1 MLINNTSS
9 TLRLVSK
16 QCLYFVLPHTTPV
29 RINGEPYAHKFCAVV
44 YNLLSSDITRC
55 QVPSRV
61 RAWFHDS
68 VGQTIMLTFHTL
80 SNVIVI

>member
-29 RINGEPYAHKFCAVV
+29 RINGEPYGNKLYAVNIFGISPV
-44 YNLLSSDITRC
+44 VKQYHLLPSSIAC
-55 QVPSRV
+55 
-61 RAWFHDS
+61 
-68 VGQTIMLTFHTL
+68 
-80 SNVIVI
+80 